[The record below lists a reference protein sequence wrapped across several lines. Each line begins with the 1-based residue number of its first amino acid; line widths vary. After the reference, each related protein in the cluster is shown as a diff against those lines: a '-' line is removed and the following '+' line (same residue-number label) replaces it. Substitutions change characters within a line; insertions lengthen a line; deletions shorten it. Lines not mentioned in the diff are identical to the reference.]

1 MATPP
6 RGQRL
11 FQTLRRACATLLL
24 AAGAIVAGPASWT
37 APSAR
42 ESLHL
47 KVVAAPYEPF
57 AFPVGDQAKGL
68 DVELLNLVCSARGWT
83 YDIEWVPFTQVLA
96 RIEAGTADL
105 AIGAI
110 YVTEERR
117 RSVLFTDP
125 YLHSGLVLVTRA
137 DRPVRSPG
145 ALEGLRVGVKRG
157 STGEALS
164 RETRDRKHIPLVA
177 VAFDTT
183 ESSFEALRAHQ
194 VDAVLNDYFNSIF
207 LIHNR
212 YSGEMVI
219 AQGTLGPYFFDRND
233 LAFPMRASLTAQR
246 LAFNETLRQL
256 RRGGVTGQIVGR
268 WLPEQT
274 PVDWERMVLIAGGLL
289 LFAGFHAMLFFV
301 YYRRSLKLKV
311 LSDSEKHY
319 RELIERSPLA
329 IFIQREGTIVFAN
342 GSFLSLLGLQ
352 SVDRVK
358 GRSVVGFFAEEERD
372 RVARFVTD
380 RSAGRPAP
388 DTCRTVALRPDGTT
402 FPARVKVA
410 TVTMPDGPGYL
421 VFLEDFSE
429 HARAEEALKTSEERF
444 RALAEN
450 TSAAIFIYQENRFRY
465 VNPATEQI
473 SGYSHDE
480 LLSMNFWD
488 LVHPDHR
495 EMVKA
500 RGLARQAGESVLQR
514 YEFKVLCKGGEERWV
529 QFSAGLTMLDGRP
542 AALGTAFDITERKR
556 AESRLEHLAHYDF
569 LTGLPNR
576 ILYYERLGNALA
588 QAKADSKIL
597 GVVILDLDRF
607 KDVNDTLGHDVG
619 DLVLQGISR
628 RLASCAGERSTV
640 ARLGSDEFSLLLP
653 DLEGEAEAE
662 AVARHI
668 ISELSRPFTV
678 AGHEVHVSP
687 SLGLCIYPADGDDV
701 ETLLKNADI
710 ALLRARSHGGRG
722 YQFVTSDLSAQAA
735 EQTGLKNRLRK
746 AIERQEFKTL
756 FQPILSLSDQRVV
769 TMETLVRWDHPELGF
784 LSPYR
789 FIPLAEETG
798 LILPLGEWVLYA
810 ACAQNVAWQRAG
822 LAPVRVSVNLSAR
835 QFQQRDLIETVDLVL
850 SSTGLE
856 PQYLELEI
864 TESTAM
870 ADMDNTVAMLQRL
883 SELGISIA
891 IDDFGTGYSSL
902 AYLKKFP
909 IQQLKIDHSFVRDVP
924 EDADDS
930 AIVRAVVTMAHGL
943 GLRVTAEGVENERQL
958 AFLREVGCDAVQ
970 GYYFREPATATE
982 VEVFLR
988 RP

>member
-1 MATPP
+1 MASTFPAI
-6 RGQRL
+6 
-11 FQTLRRACATLLL
+11 LRRA
-24 AAGAIVAGPASWT
+24 AAGLLVAAGVLAAGPASP
-37 APSAR
+37 AGPSGR
-42 ESLHL
+42 EPFHL

-57 AFPVGDQAKGL
+57 AFTVGDQPKGL
-68 DVELLNLVCSARGWT
+68 DVELLSLICSARGWT
-83 YDIEWVPFTQVLA
+83 YDIEWVPFPQVLA
-96 RIEAGTADL
+96 RVEAGTADL

-110 YVTEERR
+110 YVTDERS
-117 RSVLFTDP
+117 RSVVFSDA
-125 YLHSGLVLVTRA
+125 YLHTGLVLVTRA
-137 DRPVRSPG
+137 DRPVRSPN
-145 ALEGLRVGVKRG
+145 ALEGLRIGVKRG
-157 STGEALS
+157 STGDALAA
-164 RETRDRKHIPLVA
+164 ELRDRKHIPLVP
-177 VAFDTT
+177 VVFDST
-183 ESSFEALRAHQ
+183 ESSLEALHAHQ

-219 AQGTLGPYFFDRND
+219 AQGTLGPYFFQRND
-233 LAFPMRASLTAQR
+233 LAFPMRANLTDKR
-246 LAFNETLRQL
+246 VAFNETLRQL
-256 RRGGVTGQIVGR
+256 RRGGVTAEVVRR
-268 WLPEQT
+268 WLPEQS
-274 PVDWERMVLIAGGLL
+274 PVDWERIVLIAGGVL
-289 LFAGFHAMLFFV
+289 LFAGLHAALFFV
-301 YYRRSLKLKV
+301 YYRRTLKLRA

-329 IFIQREGTIVFAN
+329 IFIQREGAIVFAN
-342 GSFLSLLGLQ
+342 GSFLALLGLK

-358 GRSVVGFFAEEERD
+358 GRSVIGFFSEDERD

-380 RSAGRPAP
+380 RASGRPAAEA
-388 DTCRTVALRPDGTT
+388 CRTVALRADGTT
-402 FPARVKVA
+402 FPARLKVA
-410 TVTMPDGPGYL
+410 PVNMPDGPGFIL
-421 VFLEDFSE
+421 FLEDFSE

-473 SGYSHDE
+473 SGYGHDE
-480 LLSMNFWD
+480 LLAMNFWD

-529 QFSAGLTMLDGRP
+529 QFSAGLTDLGGRP

-576 ILYYERLGNALA
+576 ILYYERLGAMLS
-588 QAKADSKIL
+588 QAKAEGRML
-597 GVVILDLDRF
+597 GVVLLDLDRF

-640 ARLGSDEFSLLLP
+640 ARLGSDEFSLILP
-653 DLEGEAEAE
+653 GLSGEAEAE
-662 AVARHI
+662 ALARHV

-756 FQPILSLSDQRVV
+756 FQPILSLSDQRV
-769 TMETLVRWDHPELGF
+769 TALEALVRWDHPELGF
-784 LSPYR
+784 LSPGR

-835 QFQQRDLIETVDLVL
+835 QFQQRDLIETVGLVL

-870 ADMDNTVAMLQRL
+870 ADMDNTVGMLQRL

-924 EDADDS
+924 ADADDS

-958 AFLREVGCDAVQ
+958 SFLREVGCDAVQ
-970 GYYFREPATATE
+970 GYYFREPAPASE
-982 VEVFLR
+982 IEVFLK